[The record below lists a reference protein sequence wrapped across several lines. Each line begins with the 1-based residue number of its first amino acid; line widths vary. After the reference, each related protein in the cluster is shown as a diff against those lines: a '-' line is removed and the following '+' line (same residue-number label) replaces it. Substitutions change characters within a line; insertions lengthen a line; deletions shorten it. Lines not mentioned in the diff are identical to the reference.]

1 MINRLIRF
9 NSFRTRFIKILTV
22 FILFLF
28 VNSIYS
34 KNTKQQY
41 ETLRL
46 IRQEKFDH
54 ILPGAMRD
62 AEVDMWIHSVQ
73 GGIRDPL
80 ALDLGGQ
87 ISFGVEDTL
96 GYYIF
101 TDRGGDRIER
111 AILGGYGDES
121 IYDYF
126 GSEKELYQFV
136 KNRDP
141 KVIAVNMSLA
151 LPIANGLSHTA
162 YLRMTEALGKKYSKR
177 IVSAASIITNFRVR
191 RVQKEI
197 IVFANICEIQRQ
209 IMESA
214 LRSISPGK
222 TTRGEIGWWANDKLA
237 MKGFP
242 PSFEAESLFL
252 PYMPRIAHS
261 DISENINKDNID
273 YLFQPGDFLSWDMGV
288 GYLNFGTDFKRAA
301 YILKDNENNAPAGL
315 RRAWSK
321 GLNVREIIRKTFT
334 TGYDAGKSL
343 INIVD
348 ALEKEGYV
356 YTPSMDRGTQYRDL
370 MNKLED
376 SDKIGFTIDMHATG
390 NTSIGDV
397 TSGPSVAP
405 WRFGRS
411 HIKVEQNYI
420 FALEFEINAWIP
432 EWGKRLSIPFE
443 ENAIVTSKGV
453 EYIYP
458 PHEKIILISGR

>member
-1 MINRLIRF
+1 MVHFKNTII
-9 NSFRTRFIKILTV
+9 I
-22 FILFLF
+22 FILFF
-28 VNSIYS
+28 YNNNSYS
-34 KNTKQQY
+34 KNTKEQY
-41 ETLRL
+41 EILRL
-46 IRQEKFDH
+46 IRQEKFNH

-62 AEVDMWIHSVQ
+62 AGVDMWIHSVQ

-80 ALDLGGQ
+80 ALDIGGQ
-87 ISFGVEDTL
+87 ISFGVEDSL

-101 TDRGGDRIER
+101 SDRGGDRIER

-126 GSEKELYQFV
+126 GSEKELFEFV
-136 KNRDP
+136 KARDP

-151 LPIANGLSHTA
+151 LPIANGLSHIA
-162 YLRMTEALGKKYSKR
+162 YLRMTDALGEKYSKR
-177 IVSAASIITNFRVR
+177 IISAENVITNFRIR

-209 IMESA
+209 VMESA
-214 LRSISPGK
+214 LSSIIPGI
-222 TTRGEIGWWANDKLA
+222 TTRGEIGWSTSDKLA

-252 PYMPRIAHS
+252 PYMPRIVHS
-261 DISENINKDNID
+261 EFSNNIEIDNID
-273 YLFQPGDFLSWDMGV
+273 YRFQPGDFLSWDMGV

-301 YILKDNENNAPAGL
+301 YVLKNDEKNEPIGL
-315 RRAWSK
+315 KRAWLK
-321 GLNVREIIRKTFT
+321 GVNAREIIRDNFKI
-334 TGYDAGKSL
+334 GYDAGESL
-343 INIVD
+343 KNIVN
-348 ALEKEGYV
+348 ALEKEGFI

-370 MNKLED
+370 MNNLGD

-405 WRFGRS
+405 WRFGRT
-411 HIKVEQNYI
+411 HIKIDENYI
-420 FALEFEINAWIP
+420 FALEFEINSWVP
-432 EWGKRLSIPFE
+432 EWGKRISIPFE
-443 ENAIVTSKGV
+443 ENAIVTHRGV

-458 PHEKIILISGR
+458 KHEKIILISRK

>member
-1 MINRLIRF
+1 MTNL
-9 NSFRTRFIKILTV
+9 IKIVT
-22 FILFLF
+22 ILFF
-28 VNSIYS
+28 FNNNIYS
-34 KNTKQQY
+34 ENTKQQY
-41 ETLRL
+41 EILRL
-46 IRQEKFDH
+46 IRQEKFNH

-62 AEVDMWIHSVQ
+62 AGVDMWIHSVQ

-101 TDRGGDRIER
+101 TDRGIDRIER
-111 AILGGYGDES
+111 AILGGYGDET

-126 GSEKELYQFV
+126 GSEKELYEYV
-136 KNRDP
+136 RKRDP

-151 LPIANGLSHTA
+151 LPIANGLSYIA
-162 YLRMTEALGKKYSKR
+162 YLRMTEALGEKYSKR
-177 IVSAASIITNFRVR
+177 IVSAESVITNFRVR

-214 LRSISPGK
+214 LQIISPGI
-222 TTRGEIGWWANDKLA
+222 TTRGDIGWWANDKLA

-252 PYMPRIAHS
+252 PYMPRIVYSEVS
-261 DISENINKDNID
+261 DNFEIDNID

-301 YILKDNENNAPAGL
+301 YILKENENNAPVGL
-315 RRAWSK
+315 RRAWLK
-321 GLNVREIIRKTFT
+321 GLNVREIIRKNFKI
-334 TGYDAGKSL
+334 GFDAGESL
-343 INIVD
+343 KNLVD
-348 ALEKEGYV
+348 ALEKKGYV
-356 YTPSMDRGTQYRDL
+356 YTPSTDRGTQYRDL
-370 MNKLED
+370 MNRLRD

-411 HIKVEQNYI
+411 HIIVEQNYI
-420 FALEFEINAWIP
+420 FALEFVINSWIP
-432 EWGKRLSIPFE
+432 EWGKRISIPFE

-458 PHEKIILISGR
+458 PHEKIILISGK